1 MDMLTAAGVGPATA
15 WPPKSFALNMI
26 RTPVGPIITRYS
38 QDQYEEYFA
47 CLEAASREHAAL
59 EKNMNALA
67 AIAMK
72 KQTIMDKRSVGV
84 AAGKN
89 SPVGHSLLILASLL
103 MQSGAYLP
111 RGFKE
116 LLLENLLPN
125 DAFTRHE
132 DDPLRPLIIKGF
144 RALIVEYVDKW
155 GEPFEESTATESE
168 RRIRVTRLV
177 REFGPWPMF
186 WQGEPDDGPWEMAI
200 EDMFG
205 DGMCRESFVREPPTR
220 EMSFT
225 PPTAEETAR
234 MHAKNLERSQ
244 EEKVKKKGIGQMAS
258 AEFKKKIKQN
268 VQAALR
274 TGTQPPD
281 VPTLDL
287 DKHNRESTTGTTV
300 YSGGGLEKPNDFE
313 EIFADEYGLA
323 GGLRG
328 PLTFQVVRIV
338 GLASRSDLNG
348 IISVACAFDVAKGR
362 YQVLVPRHA
371 PPHWSYASHHVTSIA
386 VKPANL
392 EDLAAAGQPMQEDA
406 A

>member
-1 MDMLTAAGVGPATA
+1 
-15 WPPKSFALNMI
+15 
-26 RTPVGPIITRYS
+26 
-38 QDQYEEYFA
+38 
-47 CLEAASREHAAL
+47 
-59 EKNMNALA
+59 
-67 AIAMK
+67 
-72 KQTIMDKRSVGV
+72 
-84 AAGKN
+84 
-89 SPVGHSLLILASLL
+89 
-103 MQSGAYLP
+103 
-111 RGFKE
+111 
-116 LLLENLLPN
+116 
-125 DAFTRHE
+125 
-132 DDPLRPLIIKGF
+132 
-144 RALIVEYVDKW
+144 
-155 GEPFEESTATESE
+155 
-168 RRIRVTRLV
+168 
-177 REFGPWPMF
+177 
-186 WQGEPDDGPWEMAI
+186 
-200 EDMFG
+200 
-205 DGMCRESFVREPPTR
+205 
-220 EMSFT
+220 
-225 PPTAEETAR
+225 

-287 DKHNRESTTGTTV
+287 DKHNRESMGTTV

-328 PLTFQVVRIV
+328 PLTFQAVRIV